1 MLKRSMA
8 MGEKQKTDGAFLEI
22 FGNPVDN
29 GYSPDVSFVEEL
41 LVALEDFRFGSS
53 FGKMSKAEI
62 ERSRRAWESQ
72 KKCAFAILRKS
83 PRICRT
89 NPVLKESLVRR
100 HFISVLITN
109 KEWSEVWKKFRENCE
124 ANPRLISYIDRTLVH
139 VV

>member
-1 MLKRSMA
+1 

-53 FGKMSKAEI
+53 FGKRSKSEI
-62 ERSRRAWESQ
+62 ERDRRAWESQ
-72 KKCAFAILRKS
+72 KKCAFAVLRKS
-83 PRICRT
+83 PRICHA
-89 NPVLKESLVRR
+89 NSVLREHLVHR
-100 HFISVLITN
+100 HFISVLITD
-109 KEWSEVWKKFRENCE
+109 KEWSDAWKKFRENCK

>member
-1 MLKRSMA
+1 MS
-8 MGEKQKTDGAFLEI
+8 EKQKTDGAFLEI

-41 LVALEDFRFGSS
+41 LVALEDFRFGRS
-53 FGKMSKAEI
+53 FGKRSKAEL
-62 ERSRRAWESQ
+62 ERDRRTWESQ
-72 KKCAFAILRKS
+72 KKCAFSLLRKN
-83 PRICRT
+83 PRISHA
-89 NPVLKESLVRR
+89 NSVLREHLVRR
-100 HFISVLITN
+100 HFLSVLITD